1 MWDTLLDIGKG
12 ILGTAVGNIPIIGG
26 IAKSVLGLDPK
37 SPTFEQDANAM
48 FEKNPEKM
56 IEFKKALFSH
66 QEEMAKIDIAS
77 RKLQTDINLVDA
89 QSKNKFQTNWR
100 PFIGWT
106 GGFGFAYTVL
116 IQPLGTWASGV
127 LSLSASPPLIEST
140 LLLTVLGGILGIGGM
155 RSYDKSK
162 GIDTK

>member
-37 SPTFEQDANAM
+37 SPTFEQDANDM
-48 FEKNPEKM
+48 FEKNPGKM

-66 QEEMAKIDIAS
+66 QEEMAKIDVAS

-106 GGFGFAYTVL
+106 CGVAFPYAL
-116 IQPLGTWASGV
+116 IVHNL
-127 LSLSASPPLIEST
+127 LSWISLNWNLIAPPEINT
-140 LLLTVLGGILGIGGM
+140 YLLLTTLGGILGIGSM

-162 GIDTK
+162 GTDTK

>member
-37 SPTFEQDANAM
+37 SPTFEQDANDM

-66 QEEMAKIDIAS
+66 QEEMAKIDVAS

-116 IQPLGTWASGV
+116 IQPLAEWISSINGWDV
-127 LSLSASPPLIEST
+127 PPTIEST

-162 GIDTK
+162 GTDTK

>member
-66 QEEMAKIDIAS
+66 QEEMAKIDVAS

-100 PFIGWT
+100 PFIGWQC
-106 GGFGFAYTVL
+106 GIAFGYALMVHNIFAWV
-116 IQPLGTWASGV
+116 
-127 LSLSASPPLIEST
+127 SLNQGWDAPPEINVG
-140 LLLTVLGGILGIGGM
+140 LLVTTLGGMLGIGGM
-155 RSYDKSK
+155 RSYDKLK
-162 GIDTK
+162 GTNTK